1 MLTKRGWAILLFILL
16 IYILADASSVQILY
30 LLFTALLL
38 VVIFSLIMV
47 RRIPRGISLSRTLAT
62 NPCNEKSLVRVDVAM
77 MTKRHV
83 SGLVLAIEDQLPDG
97 LAREGEPN
105 SFGSGQGYSKQ
116 TYYIRATKRGVF
128 EVGPALVK
136 VVDIFGIGVSTFRIG
151 DANRLVVYPAHV
163 PVEVFRGRESTE
175 VMGVSTREQK
185 GASSDFL
192 RIRPY
197 EPGDEVRTIHWR
209 SSAKI
214 GRLMVKELEKEE
226 VRSTIVL
233 LNCEENTNR
242 GRGEVFETGVRIAA
256 SIAVSSL
263 KENMEVKMILYG
275 GEKEIVG
282 SGRGR
287 VQYHR
292 ILSSLSSV
300 DPVGDTPL
308 SFIID
313 RISKEE
319 GGTGTIHIITPSIQD
334 RDVKS
339 ISYLI
344 RRGISPAV
352 ILTDRSPPPASLR
365 NIRTKIGHAQT
376 MNGRTVISWKN

>member
-1 MLTKRGWAILLFILL
+1 MLTKRGWSILAFMAI
-16 IYILADASSVQILY
+16 IYVVADASSVQILY

-38 VVIFSLIMV
+38 VVIFSLIML
-47 RRIPRGISLSRTLAT
+47 RRAPRGMSLSRTLGT
-62 NPCNEKSLVRVDVAM
+62 NPCNERSLVRVDVTLR
-77 MTKRHV
+77 TKRGV
-83 SGLVLAIEDQLPDG
+83 SGLVLALEDQLPDE
-97 LAREGEPN
+97 LEIEGEP
-105 SFGSGQGYSKQ
+105 SSIGSGQSYSRQ
-116 TYYIRATKRGVF
+116 TYYIRANKRGLF
-128 EVGPALVK
+128 EVGPARVR

-151 DANRLVVYPAHV
+151 EENRLVVYPEHG

-175 VMGVSTREQK
+175 VMGVSTTEQK

-214 GRLMVKELEKEE
+214 GRLMVRELEKEE

-233 LNCEENTNR
+233 LNCEENSNR
-242 GRGEVFETGVRIAA
+242 GREDVFETGVRVAA

-263 KENMEVKMILYG
+263 KEDMEVKMILYG
-275 GEKEIVG
+275 GSKEILG

-292 ILSSLSSV
+292 ILSSLSAVESR
-300 DPVGDTPL
+300 GDTPL

-319 GGTGTIHIITPSIQD
+319 GGTGTIHIISPMIQD

-352 ILTDRSPPPASLR
+352 ILTDESPPPLGLR
-365 NIRTKIGHAQT
+365 NIRTKIGHART
-376 MNGRTVISWKN
+376 MEGRTVISWMN